1 MEKIKNKFNNIINV
15 TKEKGKQIILNIKIK
30 NKFKDDN
37 ELFIL
42 YKKDNLLSINLYG
55 YFKNDKIVILG
66 NHDIKI
72 NNIIIRNKTNKA
84 FFVKAINTTQV
95 NVEYDGKTYIKDGM
109 EIKIDD
115 NVKEVKV
122 IKAKEKYY
130 LYEND

>member
-1 MEKIKNKFNNIINV
+1 MTLII
-15 TKEKGKQIILNIKIK
+15 I
-30 NKFKDDN
+30 FRC
-37 ELFIL
+37 
-42 YKKDNLLSINLYG
+42 
-55 YFKNDKIVILG
+55 
-66 NHDIKI
+66 KI

-122 IKAKEKYY
+122 IRAKEKYY

>member
-1 MEKIKNKFNNIINV
+1 MEKIKYKLNNIINV

-84 FFVKAINTTQV
+84 FFVKAINTTKV

>member
-95 NVEYDGKTYIKDGM
+95 NIEYDGKTYIKDGM

-122 IKAKEKYY
+122 IRAKEKYY

>member
-1 MEKIKNKFNNIINV
+1 MKKIKNKFNNIINV

>member
-122 IKAKEKYY
+122 IRAKEKYY

>member
-15 TKEKGKQIILNIKIK
+15 TKEKGKQIILNIKLK

-122 IKAKEKYY
+122 IRAKEKYY

>member
-1 MEKIKNKFNNIINV
+1 MKKIKNKFNNIINV

-95 NVEYDGKTYIKDGM
+95 NIEYDGKTYIKDGM

-122 IKAKEKYY
+122 IRAKEKYY

>member
-1 MEKIKNKFNNIINV
+1 MEKIKYKFNNIINV
-15 TKEKGKQIILNIKIK
+15 TKEKGKQIILNVKIK

-122 IKAKEKYY
+122 IRAKEKYY